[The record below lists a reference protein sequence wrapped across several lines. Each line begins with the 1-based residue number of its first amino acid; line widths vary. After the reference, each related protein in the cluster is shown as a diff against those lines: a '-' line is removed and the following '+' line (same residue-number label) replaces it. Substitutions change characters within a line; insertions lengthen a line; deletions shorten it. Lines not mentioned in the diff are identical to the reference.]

1 MFSLCSGLGGKAVL
15 VTTTADTV
23 QEAVQDQETGPR
35 RSSRSSWPNLKYVG
49 CLGLAHAVGV
59 CGVNCVE
66 TIERERERERE
77 REES

>member
-35 RSSRSSWPNLKYVG
+35 RSSLALVG
-49 CLGLAHAVGV
+49 P
-59 CGVNCVE
+59 
-66 TIERERERERE
+66 I
-77 REES
+77 